1 MLFTASVDCTIRCWN
16 MEVGDMV
23 ECVHTEQK
31 HPLLCV
37 GGSSKGD
44 VLFSFSHQG
53 VDFWEVKTLYTLH
66 SKLKRD
72 PLRQILVSTF
82 PAPYPTRVLCL
93 SGDSDITLV
102 AAETGAVL
110 TSFKAEQK
118 ILCVDYCLQQ
128 EILLALTETGTVLQ
142 ANTLTNPITL
152 MQMWK
157 RSGQGPWQRM
167 DHVTESVA
175 QNLPIP
181 GPACCL
187 VLYSCVAETQLVFE
201 EWRNLQEKGRCSH
214 RNKKARDDA
223 KNK

>member
-1 MLFTASVDCTIRCWN
+1 MLLTASVDCIIRCWN

-72 PLRQILVSTF
+72 PLRQILVSPF
-82 PAPYPTRVLCL
+82 PAPYPARVLCL
-93 SGDSDITLV
+93 SGDCDITLV

-110 TSFKAEQK
+110 TSFKAEQR
-118 ILCVDYCLQQ
+118 ILCVDYCLQK

-152 MQMWK
+152 MQTWK
-157 RSGQGPWQRM
+157 RRGQGPWQHL

-175 QNLPIP
+175 QIP
-181 GPACCL
+181 GSACCL
-187 VLYSCVAETQLVFE
+187 VLYSCVAETQVVFE
-201 EWRNLQEKGRCSH
+201 EWRNLQEEGRCSH
-214 RNKKARDDA
+214 RNKKALDA

>member
-1 MLFTASVDCTIRCWN
+1 
-16 MEVGDMV
+16 MV

-31 HPLLCV
+31 NPLLCI

-44 VLFSFSHQG
+44 TFFSFSHQG
-53 VDFWEVKTLYTLH
+53 VDFWAIRTLYTLH
-66 SKLKRD
+66 CKFKGD
-72 PLRQILVSTF
+72 EGAPFRQILVSPF
-82 PAPYPTRVLCL
+82 HAPYPTRVLCVR
-93 SGDSDITLV
+93 GDTDIILV

-110 TSFKAEQK
+110 TSFRAKQR
-118 ILCVDYCLQQ
+118 ILCADYCLQK
-128 EILLALTETGTVLQ
+128 EILLALTEAGTVLQ

-157 RSGQGPWQRM
+157 GRGQGPWQHR
-167 DHVTESVA
+167 DHVTESDA

-187 VLYSCVAETQLVFE
+187 VLYSCVAETQVAFE

-214 RNKKARDDA
+214 RNKEALDDA